1 MAAHHLRRAGARQEV
16 EAFGGLFLRGCCP
29 RCGCRSRGQGG
40 RPGARGGLVLRGVRR
55 GDWASRNPE
64 RPLGVVL
71 VDGAYPYDWLDEAME
86 QRIRKLFK
94 RMSLFTPLLRPLGL
108 TPRMTAEEQAE
119 SNIEMG
125 MISRTRELG
134 PVLDNITVPARY
146 IVASGASFGS
156 HGDEQERI
164 RTGLDAV
171 LARNP
176 NIRISAKVA
185 SNHDA
190 ILKKDAPAVAR
201 VVREVAA
208 LDRGRVR
215 KR

>member
-1 MAAHHLRRAGARQEV
+1 
-16 EAFGGLFLRGCCP
+16 
-29 RCGCRSRGQGG
+29 
-40 RPGARGGLVLRGVRR
+40 
-55 GDWASRNPE
+55 
-64 RPLGVVL
+64 
-71 VDGAYPYDWLDEAME
+71 ME